1 MSDHELASL
10 GIPEQAITLRFIRSS
25 GPGGQNVN
33 KVSTAVQLQLDLNA
47 IDVLNDAVKA
57 RLRTLAGRR
66 LSGEDVLTITAQR
79 FRTQEQN
86 KRDAFER
93 LQALIE
99 EARRV
104 PKLRRPTKPTRA
116 SQRKRIESKV
126 QQGRRKALRRK
137 PAVE

>member
-47 IDVLNDAVKA
+47 IEVLNDAVKA

-93 LQALIE
+93 LQALVD

-104 PKLRRPTKPTRA
+104 PKPRRPTKPTRA
-116 SQRKRIESKV
+116 SQRKRIEGKV

-137 PAVE
+137 PGVE